1 MISPKKSF
9 QLRNTIKKYTSKN
22 VYNKK
27 YMKTSLF
34 YVIIQVKMCK
44 REAFA
49 EIFTPYFNRRGDF
62 RNEKHKATTVACK
75 P

>member
-1 MISPKKSF
+1 
-9 QLRNTIKKYTSKN
+9 
-22 VYNKK
+22 
-27 YMKTSLF
+27 MKTSPF

-49 EIFTPYFNRRGDF
+49 DIFTPYFNGKGDF
-62 RNEKHKATTVACK
+62 RNEKHKETTVACK